1 MIKIKDA
8 VDGVINSMQLR
19 GCNEDSLKELK
30 WSIYTPIIRYHFDN
44 GTEVC
49 SDELLEKICQ
59 KQEERYTHGEI
70 SRKYYRS
77 FVTAAFR
84 IRSYMNTRVV
94 DFSIVKD
101 TKTYKPGHI
110 RLLHRH

>member
-1 MIKIKDA
+1 
-8 VDGVINSMQLR
+8 MQLR

>member
-8 VDGVINSMQLR
+8 VDGVIYAMQLR
-19 GCNEDSLKELK
+19 GCREESLRELK

-49 SDELLEKICQ
+49 SEELLEEISK
-59 KQEERYTHGEI
+59 KHEERYAHGEI

-84 IRSYMNTRVV
+84 IRSYSKVRTILQYISSRQ
-94 DFSIVKD
+94 
-101 TKTYKPGHI
+101 
-110 RLLHRH
+110 